1 MTENVKIVSSDG
13 TEFEVERRIA
23 EKSKLIKDL
32 TEEAGDDDIA
42 LPNVGSKTLEKII
55 EFCKHEDTNEYVFLE
70 QPLQNTDLSQL
81 VDKWYADFIDVEK
94 TELFDIVMAANY
106 LNIPALLDLASA
118 KIASNIKDKPIDD
131 VREYLHLKNDFTEE
145 EYKKVLAENQF
156 AAEYF

>member
-1 MTENVKIVSSDG
+1 MIEDG
-13 TEFEVERRIA
+13 G
-23 EKSKLIKDL
+23 D
-32 TEEAGDDDIA
+32 EEIP
-42 LPNVGSKTLEKII
+42 LPNVHPKTMKKII
-55 EFCKHEDTNEYVFLE
+55 EFCKHEDTHEYVFLE

-94 TELFDIVMAANY
+94 TELFDIVMAANN

-131 VREYLHLKNDFTEE
+131 IREYLHLKNDFTEE
-145 EYKKVLAENQF
+145 EYKKVQAENQF